1 MQCPLAT
8 HVDHLIPQPPPAHP
22 MQPRQQRP
30 SRPGAARPR
39 RAHLT
44 HRHRSS
50 PLQVQLRG
58 LLVVPV
64 WPAPAL
70 LPLQLQQLVILQQ
83 LPPSAPRGRAE
94 ELLRPHPAPRLP
106 QQGCSGHHRQPQQA
120 QCAATPVVE
129 CAALR
134 HRRRQHRQRRQRPR
148 LRKIRA

>member
-64 WPAPAL
+64 GPAPAL
-70 LPLQLQQLVILQQ
+70 PQQLQQLQQLVILQQ

-94 ELLRPHPAPRLP
+94 ELRPHPAPRLP
-106 QQGCSGHHRQPQQA
+106 QQ
-120 QCAATPVVE
+120 E
-129 CAALR
+129 
-134 HRRRQHRQRRQRPR
+134 
-148 LRKIRA
+148 